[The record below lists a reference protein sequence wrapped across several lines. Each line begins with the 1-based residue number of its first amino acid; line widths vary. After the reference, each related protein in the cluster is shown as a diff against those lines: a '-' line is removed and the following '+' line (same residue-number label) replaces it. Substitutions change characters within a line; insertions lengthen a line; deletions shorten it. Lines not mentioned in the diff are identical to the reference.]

1 MKIYIRD
8 NNKYIPAKKG
18 SDIKKLVKNVFSQLT
33 LPNNTEI
40 CITFID
46 DIEMRELNST
56 YRNIDRTTD
65 VLSFPQDNEFLGD
78 LVISFPTAMRN
89 AVRYNSG
96 KSSEIKRLI
105 IHGILHLL
113 GYDHKKKNEREL
125 MRKKEKEL
133 FKNTGDLKI
142 QF

>member
-8 NNKYIPAKKG
+8 NNKYLPAKKG
-18 SDIKKLVKNVFSQLT
+18 SEIKKIVKNICSQLT

-40 CITFID
+40 CISFID
-46 DIEMRELNST
+46 DSEMRELNST

-65 VLSFPQDNEFLGD
+65 VLSFPQDNECLGD
-78 LVISFPTAMRN
+78 LVISFPTALRN
-89 AVRYNSG
+89 ALRYKTEIN
-96 KSSEIKRLI
+96 SEIKRLI

-113 GYDHKKKNEREL
+113 GHDHKKKKEREL
-125 MRKKEKEL
+125 MRARELEL
-133 FKNTGDLKI
+133 FRNSDDLKI